1 MINYA
6 QTLLPLRDIWQQRA
20 HTQTKI
26 YKCFPCEYLQSVRSL
41 SMKSVCTPL
50 FVYTAGET
58 IFIFTR
64 SLPSS
69 SLSSLSVSACLAFSS
84 PRQEM
89 STLALQRKSILSVLW
104 GCQGK
109 VEVVVGGGGYLLPD
123 VFKAPS
129 DKLDSQHV
137 VFSKKTRTQSSM
149 ESHFKGW
156 RIRGMLEHDK

>member
-1 MINYA
+1 M
-6 QTLLPLRDIWQQRA
+6 
-20 HTQTKI
+20 
-26 YKCFPCEYLQSVRSL
+26 S
-41 SMKSVCTPL
+41 L

-58 IFIFTR
+58 IFTR

-84 PRQEM
+84 LRQEM

-109 VEVVVGGGGYLLPD
+109 VEVVVCGGYLLPD
-123 VFKAPS
+123 VFKARS
-129 DKLDSQHV
+129 DQLDSQHV

-156 RIRGMLEHDK
+156 GIRGTLEHDR